1 MFFRLRR
8 KLQVRRYNKE
18 ARAILDAPKLRIDP
32 DGGYTLVSQIC
43 HLDVLMW
50 LVAAKSWARFVPPK
64 NVWLLDDGSLTDSDR
79 ALLRDHVP
87 DITIVGR
94 ADVPNT
100 KCPKGVFFE
109 RILLIADLA
118 QDQYVMQLDSDTVTT
133 KMPDEAAQSI
143 KDGVCFTLGTNLVPE
158 IVPMLEAQKICAEHD
173 WTPRQREHEQVQ
185 SEIAFAQLKDAAN
198 KRYVRA
204 NAAFAGF
211 AKGSITRDDVEAF
224 SQEMESLLK
233 ERWTAWGTE
242 QVTSNYLIANAE
254 AANIYREPRY
264 AWHAPGHDL
273 SEACFVHYIGTY
285 RFDNGTYAAM
295 SRQVAME
302 LLAGE

>member
-18 ARAILDAPKLRIDP
+18 ARSILDAPELRIDP

-64 NVWLLDDGSLTDSDR
+64 NVWVLDDGSLTESDR
-79 ALLRDHVP
+79 ELLRRHVP
-87 DITIVGR
+87 DLTIVGR
-94 ADVPNT
+94 PDVANT

-118 QDQYVMQLDSDTVTT
+118 REQFVMQLDSDTVTT
-133 KMPDEAAQSI
+133 KHPQDAAQCI

-158 IVPMLEAQKICAEHD
+158 IVPILEAQKICAAHD

-185 SEIAFAQLKDAAN
+185 SEIAFANLSN
-198 KRYVRA
+198 PESRRYVRA

-211 AKGSITRDDVEAF
+211 AKGSITRDAVEAF
-224 SQEMESLLK
+224 SREMEALLK

-242 QVTSNYLIANAE
+242 QVTSNYLIANAD
-254 AANIYREPRY
+254 AARIFREPRY

-295 SRQVAME
+295 SRQVARE
-302 LLAGE
+302 LLG